1 MRAPIPSPY
10 REYTAPESQYDID
23 ITLLRAA
30 YDRARLN
37 MWLTLAATMLFSP
50 LLWEFLPHIWVTVWV
65 VALALNVAVSYVCWV
80 LFQQA
85 KPSLARIAL
94 WQKILVAQSALGGA
108 SWAIGPV
115 LMIPQASPVDVAIF
129 FGTLVIVSAVVAISM
144 AGQRMAMQI
153 YILFTMLPV
162 AVAIGLNGSIE
173 ERTLGLGMGV
183 GTFILIS
190 VGRHADR
197 MARRELKTAAD
208 RARFEE
214 RRYLGEQIAQLDRQR
229 SLGELS
235 ASLGHELIQPLTA
248 ILTNAQVVQRGLQ
261 SGRFDVQ
268 QHTEFNRS
276 IILNTKR
283 AAEIIERIRT
293 FIRPS
298 AMRLEPVDLR
308 DVAHDVASLVASDVR
323 RNKVVLDMTGCE
335 PGCRVMGDPIQ
346 LSQIVLNV
354 FRNALDAMG
363 QSTERQLRVSSALMG
378 GRAILRM
385 DDTGPGLTPE
395 DLAKVGT
402 PFFTTKTAGLGMG
415 ISISRAI
422 AGQHGGSLTLAN
434 GPQGGCMVVLNLPAI
449 AATSPY
455 AL

>member
-1 MRAPIPSPY
+1 MREPKHFSY
-10 REYTAPESQYDID
+10 SDYTALESHSDID

-37 MWLTLAATMLFSP
+37 MWLTAAATTLFSP
-50 LLWEFLPHIWVTVWV
+50 LLWEFLPHVWVTVWV
-65 VALALNVAVSYVCWV
+65 VSLVLNVAVSYVCWW
-80 LFQQA
+80 LFQRA
-85 KPSLARIAL
+85 KPSVERAAL

-108 SWAIGPV
+108 SWSIGPV
-115 LMIPQASPVDVAIF
+115 LMIPQAMPIDIAIF

-144 AGQRMAMQI
+144 AGQRMAMQV
-153 YILFTMLPV
+153 YIFFTMVPV
-162 AVAIGLNGSIE
+162 ALAIGLNGGIE

-183 GTFILIS
+183 GTFVLIS
-190 VGRHADR
+190 VGRHANQ
-197 MARRELKTAAD
+197 MARRELKTASD

-214 RRYLGEQIAQLDRQR
+214 RRHLGEQIAQLDRQR

-261 SGRFDVQ
+261 SSRLDVQ
-268 QHTEFNRS
+268 QHMEFNSS

-298 AMRLEPVDLR
+298 AIWLEPVDMGN
-308 DVAHDVASLVASDVR
+308 VVHDVASLVATDLR
-323 RNKVVLDMTGCE
+323 RNKVLLDMVDCK
-335 PGCRVMGDPIQ
+335 PGAQVMGDPIQ

-363 QSTERQLRVSSALMG
+363 PGPHRCLSVSCAISEGRV
-378 GRAILRM
+378 ILRIS
-385 DDTGPGLTPE
+385 DTGPGLTS
-395 DLAKVGT
+395 DALAKVGS

-415 ISISRAI
+415 FSISRSI
-422 AGQHGGSLTLAN
+422 AAQHGGVLTIAN
-434 GPQGGCMVVLNLPAI
+434 GPLSGAVAELNLPAV

-455 AL
+455 AS

>member
-1 MRAPIPSPY
+1 
-10 REYTAPESQYDID
+10 
-23 ITLLRAA
+23 
-30 YDRARLN
+30 
-37 MWLTLAATMLFSP
+37 
-50 LLWEFLPHIWVTVWV
+50 
-65 VALALNVAVSYVCWV
+65 
-80 LFQQA
+80 
-85 KPSLARIAL
+85 
-94 WQKILVAQSALGGA
+94 
-108 SWAIGPV
+108 
-115 LMIPQASPVDVAIF
+115 MIPQASPVDVAIF

-162 AVAIGLNGSIE
+162 SLAIGLNVSIE
-173 ERTLGLGMGV
+173 ERTLGLGMGI
-183 GTFILIS
+183 GAFILIS
-190 VGRHADR
+190 VGRHANH

-214 RRYLGEQIAQLDRQR
+214 RRHLSEQIAQLDRQR

-261 SGRFDVQ
+261 SGRFDTQ
-268 QHTEFNRS
+268 QHTEFNSS

-308 DVAHDVASLVASDVR
+308 EVAHDVASLVASDVR
-323 RNKVVLDMTGCE
+323 RNKVMLDLAGCE
-335 PGCRVMGDPIQ
+335 PGIRVMGDPIQ

-363 QSTERQLRVSSALMG
+363 QSTERQLRVFCTSVD
-378 GRAILRM
+378 GRAILRVN
-385 DDTGPGLTPE
+385 DTGPGLSP
-395 DLAKVGT
+395 DALAKVGT

-415 ISISRAI
+415 VSISRSI
-422 AGQHGGSLTLAN
+422 AAQHGGSLTLAN
-434 GPQGGCMVVLNLPAI
+434 AAQGGCVAVLNLPAI

-455 AL
+455 AS